1 MGPQS
6 DIEHVRTLYRLFE
19 NRDLEACLAAF
30 HPQIVVEQSPE
41 LPWGG
46 RHEGRDGLGE
56 FLLKLAGTIDS
67 SLTIEQLYSAG
78 DKVVQTG
85 RTAGTVLATGAEFDI
100 PEVHILTMSDGLV
113 IRFEA
118 FIDTPT
124 MLATLADGG

>member
-6 DIEHVRTLYRLFE
+6 DIEHVWALYRSFE

-30 HPQIVVEQSPE
+30 HPQIVVEQSPD

-46 RHEGRDGLGE
+46 RHEGRDGLGA

-85 RTAGTVLATGAEFDI
+85 RTAGTVLATGAVFDI

-118 FIDTPT
+118 LIDTPA
-124 MLATLADGG
+124 MLAALAARG